1 MHKKF
6 LIVLFLFC
14 SGGLSNKLKAG
25 YFQNIQP
32 RNETE
37 YYLYG
42 GGLGSASTL
51 CDLMVANKISFT
63 TAKTFKK
70 NFLSVFKND
79 KRQFSVVK
87 GGFDDGLSVMREEG
101 NEYKN
106 CNF

>member
-1 MHKKF
+1 MDKKF

-14 SGGLSNKLKAG
+14 SGGLSNKLNAD
-25 YFQNIQP
+25 YFQNIQA

-42 GGLGSASTL
+42 GAVGTASTL
-51 CDLMVANKISFT
+51 CDLMVAKKISFT
-63 TAKTFKK
+63 TAKTFKN
-70 NFLSVFKND
+70 NFLSVFRND

-87 GGFDDGLSVMREEG
+87 KGFDDGLSGMREEG